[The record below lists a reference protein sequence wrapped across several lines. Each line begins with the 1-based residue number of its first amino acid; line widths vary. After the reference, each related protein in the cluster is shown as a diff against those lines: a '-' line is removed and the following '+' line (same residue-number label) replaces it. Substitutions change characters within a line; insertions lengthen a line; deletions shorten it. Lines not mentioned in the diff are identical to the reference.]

1 MHHGEEGSP
10 EEGNRGRGCPEPP
23 VVARRRGAGG
33 AARPSSRRRQR
44 PPPRASDGRANARAR
59 ERERDPRTTRASES
73 DERERNGKTPA
84 QEKPRVRDERQ
95 SRPSTLKEMNAQRGY
110 SPYKCIY
117 NRSDGTQCEWNI
129 ACYLSCEDLGII
141 CSLFIVLWACLL
153 GIYTLLLKAALD
165 TDEKDTALWIFFA
178 FGVLFTMFVA
188 GAVGMNQV
196 GRRGKRT
203 TRRRTLRLRG
213 GGVKG
218 LHVAL
223 DDVAARMVA
232 PSGMTP
238 APPHH
243 SPRSSRVAG
252 WAASSCTRIVAP

>member
-1 MHHGEEGSP
+1 MGRRAAP
-10 EEGNRGRGCPEPP
+10 EEGNRGRGCPRAAAPP
-23 VVARRRGAGG
+23 SRGAPAARGLGVGASAPATAAARARR
-33 AARPSSRRRQR
+33 
-44 PPPRASDGRANARAR
+44 PREAR

-196 GRRGKRT
+196 EE
-203 TRRRTLRLRG
+203 
-213 GGVKG
+213 
-218 LHVAL
+218 AL
-223 DDVAARMVA
+223 NEKYNPKEDA
-232 PSGMTP
+232 
-238 APPHH
+238 
-243 SPRSSRVAG
+243 
-252 WAASSCTRIVAP
+252 

>member
-1 MHHGEEGSP
+1 MGRRAAP
-10 EEGNRGRGCPEPP
+10 EEGNRGRGCP
-23 VVARRRGAGG
+23 A
-33 AARPSSRRRQR
+33 
-44 PPPRASDGRANARAR
+44 PPRCCSAVAGADVPAGVAALKLATAAARAR
-59 ERERDPRTTRASES
+59 ASAPAREHERDPRTTRASES

-110 SPYKCIY
+110 SPFKCIY

-196 GRRGKRT
+196 EE
-203 TRRRTLRLRG
+203 
-213 GGVKG
+213 
-218 LHVAL
+218 AL
-223 DDVAARMVA
+223 NEKYNPKEDA
-232 PSGMTP
+232 
-238 APPHH
+238 
-243 SPRSSRVAG
+243 
-252 WAASSCTRIVAP
+252 

>member
-1 MHHGEEGSP
+1 MGRRAAP
-10 EEGNRGRGCPEPP
+10 EEGNRGRGCPRAAAPP
-23 VVARRRGAGG
+23 SRGAPAAHGLG
-33 AARPSSRRRQR
+33 AVALKL
-44 PPPRASDGRANARAR
+44 ATAAARAR
-59 ERERDPRTTRASES
+59 RARQHESTRERETPRDHATSETS
-73 DERERNGKTPA
+73 DERNGKPPA

-110 SPYKCIY
+110 SPFKCIY

-196 GRRGKRT
+196 EE
-203 TRRRTLRLRG
+203 
-213 GGVKG
+213 
-218 LHVAL
+218 AL
-223 DDVAARMVA
+223 NEKYNPKEDA
-232 PSGMTP
+232 
-238 APPHH
+238 
-243 SPRSSRVAG
+243 
-252 WAASSCTRIVAP
+252 

>member
-1 MHHGEEGSP
+1 MCSDPG
-10 EEGNRGRGCPEPP
+10 
-23 VVARRRGAGG
+23 V
-33 AARPSSRRRQR
+33 RRQVR
-44 PPPRASDGRANARAR
+44 RSREGAVDARWREAR
-59 ERERDPRTTRASES
+59 ERERDPRTTRASAS
-73 DERERNGKTPA
+73 DENENNGKPPA

-110 SPYKCIY
+110 SPFKCIY

-196 GRRGKRT
+196 EE
-203 TRRRTLRLRG
+203 
-213 GGVKG
+213 
-218 LHVAL
+218 AL
-223 DDVAARMVA
+223 NEKYNPKEDA
-232 PSGMTP
+232 
-238 APPHH
+238 
-243 SPRSSRVAG
+243 
-252 WAASSCTRIVAP
+252 

>member
-1 MHHGEEGSP
+1 MGRRAAP
-10 EEGNRGRGCPEPP
+10 EEGNRGRGCPRAAAPP
-23 VVARRRGAGG
+23 SRGAPAARGLGVVALKLAT
-33 AARPSSRRRQR
+33 AA
-44 PPPRASDGRANARAR
+44 ARAR
-59 ERERDPRTTRASES
+59 RPRQHESTRERETPRDHATSETS
-73 DERERNGKTPA
+73 DERNGKPPA

-110 SPYKCIY
+110 SPFKCIY

-196 GRRGKRT
+196 EE
-203 TRRRTLRLRG
+203 
-213 GGVKG
+213 
-218 LHVAL
+218 AL
-223 DDVAARMVA
+223 NEKYNPKEDA
-232 PSGMTP
+232 
-238 APPHH
+238 
-243 SPRSSRVAG
+243 
-252 WAASSCTRIVAP
+252 